1 MVIDEKIIYVYD
13 DFSED
18 SPCLIGKLY
27 VGVIKGGE
35 TYSFEYD
42 ADWLAKNKMRV
53 SLDPQLQPFTGRQF
67 PTGKNIFGMF
77 SDASPDRWGRV
88 LMNKRER
95 ILAGREQRKPRKL
108 HDSDYLLGVYDET
121 RMGGSGSVRVVLTDH
136 AELPQAGIYL
146 GIFDSDRGDGTVQCQ
161 CGAHDQPEL

>member
-42 ADWLAKNKMRV
+42 ADWLAKNE
-53 SLDPQLQPFTGRQF
+53 SQP
-67 PTGKNIFGMF
+67 
-77 SDASPDRWGRV
+77 
-88 LMNKRER
+88 
-95 ILAGREQRKPRKL
+95 
-108 HDSDYLLGVYDET
+108 
-121 RMGGSGSVRVVLTDH
+121 
-136 AELPQAGIYL
+136 
-146 GIFDSDRGDGTVQCQ
+146 
-161 CGAHDQPEL
+161 

>member
-53 SLDPQLQPFTGRQF
+53 SLDPQLQPKGNAYLLEENKENQENCMIVIICWGYTTKPEWEGFVLSLI
-67 PTGKNIFGMF
+67 PTDYFF
-77 SDASPDRWGRV
+77 
-88 LMNKRER
+88 LMT
-95 ILAGREQRKPRKL
+95 RKPQHL
-108 HDSDYLLGVYDET
+108 HG
-121 RMGGSGSVRVVLTDH
+121 
-136 AELPQAGIYL
+136 QN
-146 GIFDSDRGDGTVQCQ
+146 
-161 CGAHDQPEL
+161 

>member
-1 MVIDEKIIYVYD
+1 MQQGEKNNGDRRKIIYVYD

-67 PTGKNIFGMF
+67 PTGKIF
-77 SDASPDRWGRV
+77 
-88 LMNKRER
+88 
-95 ILAGREQRKPRKL
+95 LACF
-108 HDSDYLLGVYDET
+108 
-121 RMGGSGSVRVVLTDH
+121 RMRLQTGGDVCL
-136 AELPQAGIYL
+136 
-146 GIFDSDRGDGTVQCQ
+146 
-161 CGAHDQPEL
+161 

>member
-77 SDASPDRWGRV
+77 SDASPDRWTCAYEQKGTHTCW
-88 LMNKRER
+88 KRTKKTKKT
-95 ILAGREQRKPRKL
+95 A
-108 HDSDYLLGVYDET
+108 
-121 RMGGSGSVRVVLTDH
+121 
-136 AELPQAGIYL
+136 
-146 GIFDSDRGDGTVQCQ
+146 
-161 CGAHDQPEL
+161 

>member
-77 SDASPDRWGRV
+77 SDASPDRCAYEQKGTHTCW
-88 LMNKRER
+88 KRTKKTKKT
-95 ILAGREQRKPRKL
+95 A
-108 HDSDYLLGVYDET
+108 
-121 RMGGSGSVRVVLTDH
+121 
-136 AELPQAGIYL
+136 
-146 GIFDSDRGDGTVQCQ
+146 
-161 CGAHDQPEL
+161 